1 MSTQVS
7 ISPTEFLF
15 KVSDFSSVFTRFMAS
30 TMTIEAIAYVDVAAG
45 EELHL
50 SCKYPLSHPHPLD
63 WRDKD

>member
-1 MSTQVS
+1 
-7 ISPTEFLF
+7 
-15 KVSDFSSVFTRFMAS
+15 
-30 TMTIEAIAYVDVAAG
+30 MTIEAVAYVDVAAG